1 MNEMTVVNAFL
12 SGAIALGFVAIGVC
26 FHRFWRRSRIQLFN
40 FFAIAFFL
48 LAIERSVV
56 LLANPKDDFAP
67 YLYLLRFAAFAMI
80 IAAIIHQNRTPH
92 R

>member
-1 MNEMTVVNAFL
+1 MSEPAVINAFL

-40 FFAIAFFL
+40 FFALAFFL
-48 LAIERSVV
+48 LAVERTVV
-56 LLANPKDDFAP
+56 VLANPQNEFAP
-67 YLYLLRFAAFAMI
+67 YLYLLRLAAFAVI
-80 IAAIIHQNRTPH
+80 IAAIIHQNRTH